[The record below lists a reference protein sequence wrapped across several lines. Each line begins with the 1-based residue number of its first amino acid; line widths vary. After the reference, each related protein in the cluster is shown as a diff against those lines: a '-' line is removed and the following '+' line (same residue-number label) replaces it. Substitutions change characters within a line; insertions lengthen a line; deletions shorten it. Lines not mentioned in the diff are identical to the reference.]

1 MPEYDSSSFVPPPA
15 RFRIPLWGWVVA
27 GCAVIPILFVVFFT
41 LAVFPVLKNLRQSV
55 RDMKKGENC
64 MSNLRQI
71 GSAMQAYSQDYDDHY
86 PAAARW
92 MDDVESYV
100 TRNSD
105 SNHVLQCPNIR
116 SVSPKSFGYAFNSR
130 LNLKPVSKIK
140 TAATTEL
147 IYDSSALI
155 RNANDEVASL
165 PTSPRHK
172 ARAVKGKKSIAI
184 NFVCFVDGH
193 VKALTQDAKPV
204 DVITTEGNQ

>member
-27 GCAVIPILFVVFFT
+27 GCAIIPILFVSLFAFA
-41 LAVFPVLKNLRQSV
+41 LLPVLKNLRQSA

-64 MSNLRQI
+64 ISNLRQI

-86 PAAARW
+86 PAASRW

-116 SVSPKSFGYAFNSR
+116 SVSPNSFGYAFNSR
-130 LNLKPVSKIK
+130 LNLKSVSKIK
-140 TAATTEL
+140 NAVSTEL
-147 IYDSSALI
+147 IYDSSSLF

-165 PTSPRHK
+165 PLAPRHK
-172 ARAVKGKKSIAI
+172 ARAVKGKKTITI
-184 NFVCFVDGH
+184 NFMCYVDGH

-204 DVITTEGNQ
+204 DVISPESN